1 VVGKTPACRY
11 RLLQVS
17 RRAELFV
24 SNDFFHQWCQ
34 LAEAD
39 GRPKETLA
47 LHPADRRHRFFD
59 SRGPDGSETP
69 RSDRGSSYSGHSGL
83 TLTFKRDQHRL
94 FSHYG
99 YIYAMA
105 LVRGLIESTASEE
118 VLLTGSGD
126 GTVKIWRLSPQANGA
141 PLQLAKL
148 NNGSDAV
155 LSIDIEGPLLY
166 CGLENGSLNI
176 WNLESSQLVK
186 QMASHSGELW
196 TIDIFKG
203 FTLTGDSTGVVKVS

>member
-1 VVGKTPACRY
+1 MY
-11 RLLQVS
+11 LIFL
-17 RRAELFV
+17 
-24 SNDFFHQWCQ
+24 QWCQ

-39 GRPKETLA
+39 SRPRETLA
-47 LHPADRRHRFFD
+47 LHPAERRHRFFD
-59 SRGPDGSETP
+59 SRGPDGSATP
-69 RSDRGSSYSGHSGL
+69 RSDRGSSLNSHSGL

-105 LVRGLIESTASEE
+105 LVRGLIESAPLEE
-118 VLLTGSGD
+118 VLLTGAGD
-126 GTVKIWRLSPQANGA
+126 GTVKIWRLSAKANGT
-141 PLQLAKL
+141 PVQLAKL
-148 NNGSDAV
+148 DNGSDAV

-196 TIDIFKG
+196 TTDVVKG
-203 FTLTGDSTGVVKVS
+203 FAFTGDSEGVVKVSAWSDTSVSKGY